1 MRKITFKQFFALSLA
16 LLIGLSLHSCS
27 KTAEQGDQPAQE
39 TTLAS
44 RDSSQLNDPKVV
56 YFSGVTSQ
64 KLLMDD
70 AFYVLNNL
78 MRNPSPQD
86 DFWTF
91 QLNVQLTRIQRMLL
105 DEFGQICPVEYQEAN
120 IHYLQALESF
130 RFVAENYSKAVND
143 LDMTLME
150 ACNEQLAIG
159 TDLLGSA
166 VSELNR
172 QQP

>member
-1 MRKITFKQFFALSLA
+1 MTKISFKQLLVLSLA
-16 LLIGLSLHSCS
+16 LIIGISLHSCTQ
-27 KTAEQGDQPAQE
+27 KTEQSAQSEPAPAF
-39 TTLAS
+39 T
-44 RDSSQLNDPKVV
+44 DSSEINDPKVV
-56 YFSGVTSQ
+56 YFSGVTAQ

-70 AFYVLNNL
+70 AFFVLNNL
-78 MRNPSPQD
+78 MREPSPQD

-130 RFVAENYSKAVND
+130 RFVAENYPKAVND
-143 LDMTLME
+143 VDMTLMQ

-159 TDLLGSA
+159 TDLLGAA
-166 VSELNR
+166 VSELYR